1 MSQLRALLNNKA
13 SVYNLFLTQPSAWMA
28 EQLGV
33 FGLET
38 LTLDLQ
44 HTLIEPSDWLGMMQG
59 IKAGGSIPLARLPW
73 NRPEYI
79 MRALDYGV
87 QGLICPMI
95 ETVEDVEAFVKAAKY
110 PPQGNRSF
118 GPIRAGLYGGPKYFE
133 QANEQIVVFAMIE
146 TAAALENIEEIAQ
159 VPGLDGL
166 YLGPFDLTASLGFP
180 ERANFADPK
189 LQKIIEKVLEVSA
202 RNQLYSGVFTV
213 DPFNAKAM
221 AKKGFDL
228 VTIGTEG
235 ILFREKVIEALG
247 KLRP

>member
-1 MSQLRALLNNKA
+1 MNKQLRTILDRKEV
-13 SVYNLFLTQPSAWMA
+13 VYNLFLTQPSTWIA

-33 FGLET
+33 WGFET

-44 HTLIEPSDWLGMMQG
+44 HTLIEPAHWLGMMQA
-59 IKAGGSIPLARLPW
+59 IQAGGSIPLARLPW

-95 ETVEDVEAFVKAAKY
+95 ETAADVEAFVKAAKY

-118 GPIRAGLYGGPKYFE
+118 GPIRAGLYGGPNYFE
-133 QANEQIVVFAMIE
+133 EANQQIVVFAMIE
-146 TAAALENIEEIAQ
+146 TAAALENIEAIAQ
-159 VPGLDGL
+159 VPGLDGI

-189 LQKIIEKVLEVSA
+189 LQDIIKKILTVA
-202 RNQLYSGVFTV
+202 GQNRLYTGVFTV
-213 DPFNAKAM
+213 DTTNAQSM
-221 AKKGFDL
+221 ADKGFDL

-235 ILFREKVIEALG
+235 ILFREKIMKTLQVL
-247 KLRP
+247 